1 MTGRSMGRA
10 RPSVRKMAIASV
22 CLFGAAGLMWTLL
35 PTSEAG
41 GYGGTTGGMDGLDAV
56 GKAVPVQGSM
66 TVQVAGERAG
76 GMDGAG
82 DARMVER
89 LARDM
94 AGNWLNGTIT
104 DAEFFGAMSYLY
116 GEGYLEVVGK
126 DGFGAHGVG
135 LYDGA
140 VDGTVDGPAGS
151 SQGWCKDGLVQ
162 RTNAFTGDM
171 VCVPDGYADGEAGAR
186 WIEPVEGPGVA
197 DDVAGDDRRGAYADK
212 GAGYEAGSS
221 EEVTWQWR
229 PMQDGG
235 SYAGGVQAEP
245 YASDLKEKIAD
256 LENVNDGLLRTIAK
270 LQEALMEVHMQ
281 GGAVGGGTVGDA
293 TDERVQA
300 TTAEHT
306 MTVNLPSAA
315 SAASAAAGNDDG
327 VCLHGTDATFTS
339 VIDPAMLSETGGSL
353 GAIPMPD
360 GRYTV
365 LLMAASSTPVSVGLE
380 LDGDAGLA
388 YDRTFALVDTGRPPG
403 EEATM
408 WDYNSGVAEI
418 VVDRAQVVNATAVV
432 DGGDGMAVFAA
443 LARCR

>member
-1 MTGRSMGRA
+1 MTGRSVDRA

-41 GYGGTTGGMDGLDAV
+41 GYGESSGGADGLDAV

-126 DGFGAHGVG
+126 DGLGAYGVG
-135 LYDGA
+135 LDGA

-186 WIEPVEGPGVA
+186 WIEPVGGSGGV
-197 DDVAGDDRRGAYADK
+197 GDGDGGDRRGAYAGK
-212 GAGYEAGSS
+212 GAGYETGSP

-235 SYAGGVQAEP
+235 SYVGGGQAEP

-256 LENVNDGLLRTIAK
+256 LENVNEGLLRTVAK

-281 GGAVGGGTVGDA
+281 GGAVGGGSGGDA
-293 TDERVQA
+293 VDIGGQGE
-300 TTAEHT
+300 TAKHT
-306 MTVNLPSAA
+306 MTVNLS
-315 SAASAAAGNDDG
+315 SAASAAAGNGDG
-327 VCLHGTDATFTS
+327 ICLHGTDATFTS

-365 LLMAASSTPVSVGLE
+365 LLMAASSTPVSVGIE
-380 LDGDAGLA
+380 LAGDGGLA
-388 YDRTFALVDTGRPPG
+388 YDRTFTLEDTGRPPG